1 MTRWIG
7 IKESGEL
14 VRDTET
20 DVVPE
25 QTGITFVEVAQ
36 DFPVNIT
43 AQYWAMGAFVGKG
56 KAPLNH
62 TFDYAL
68 KQWVLDSTTA
78 IASVKQRRDRL
89 LSSTDWQVTKATETG
104 QPVPLPW
111 LSYRQA
117 LRDITLQVGY
127 PFTVIWPV
135 LPGN

>member
-20 DVVPE
+20 DAVPE

-43 AQYWAMGAFVGKG
+43 AQYWAMGAFVDKG